1 MKENH
6 QREEE
11 DKVEKKK
18 GKKRLYWDGAR
29 EREWNDEI
37 QKEKIKCK
45 IKIKQGK

>member
-18 GKKRLYWDGAR
+18 EKKDYIEKMAR
-29 EREWNDEI
+29 ESENEMM
-37 QKEKIKCK
+37 KY
-45 IKIKQGK
+45 GKRK

>member
-18 GKKRLYWDGAR
+18 GKKDYIEMAR
-29 EREWNDEI
+29 ERENEMM
-37 QKEKIKCK
+37 KYRKRK
-45 IKIKQGK
+45 